1 MSLSSEVVL
10 RTAGLSKRF
19 GRTVAVND
27 VDLRVHR
34 GEVFGFLGPNGA
46 GKTTTIALLLGL
58 IHASS
63 GRIEILD
70 EEVRPGRTNV
80 LRRVGSLVGTPGM
93 LPHLSGRENLRLLSR
108 LHDGVDRFR
117 VEEVLEQVGLG
128 LVAERR
134 VATYSLGMRQ
144 RLGLGAALLHSPALL
159 IMDEP
164 TNGLDPAGM
173 RGVRELLRSLAASGI
188 TVFLSTHLLNEVEQ
202 VCDRV
207 AVLKHGRVIARGEVA
222 DLIGP
227 SDGVRVRI
235 PAPDRAASI
244 LRDSPGV
251 ETLAVGTDELIV
263 HGLTGEVIIKRLVD
277 GGMVPRE
284 VHRAES
290 DLESTFLQ
298 LTS

>member
-1 MSLSSEVVL
+1 MVVSSEVVL

-19 GRTVAVND
+19 GRTVAVD
-27 VDLRVHR
+27 GVDLRVHR

-70 EEVRPGRTNV
+70 EEVRPGRTDV
-80 LRRVGSLVGTPGM
+80 LTRVGSLVGAPGM
-93 LPHLSGRENLRLLSR
+93 LPHLSGRENLRLLGR
-108 LHDGVDRFR
+108 LHDGVDRSR
-117 VEEVLEQVGLG
+117 VEEVLEQVGLRG
-128 LVAERR
+128 VAERR
-134 VATYSLGMRQ
+134 VSTYSLGMRQ
-144 RLGLGAALLHSPALL
+144 RLGLGAAVLHSPALL

-173 RGVRELLRSLAASGI
+173 REVRELLRSLAASGI

-207 AVLKHGRVIARGEVA
+207 AVLKHGRVIAQGEVA
-222 DLIGP
+222 DLVGT
-227 SDGVRVRI
+227 SDGVRVRV
-235 PAPDRAASI
+235 PAPDRAAAI
-244 LRDSPGV
+244 LRDCPGV
-251 ETLAVGTDELIV
+251 EALAVGADELIV
-263 HGLTGEVIIKRLVD
+263 HGLAGEAIIKRLVD
-277 GGMVPRE
+277 RGVVPRE
-284 VHRAES
+284 VHPAES
-290 DLESTFLQ
+290 DLEATFLA